1 MTARVDLVKADIQ
14 AALSFPLFNTSV
26 GIFLSPK
33 EIIADSLIVRSYTV
47 PEPLIF
53 FQVGGQKAQSD
64 KCLCLILMIIV
75 ISIVNVQEI
84 VPIFN
89 ISQDTSLHIFTS
101 LLTSVTHCK
110 EAERS

>member
-1 MTARVDLVKADIQ
+1 M
-14 AALSFPLFNTSV
+14 

-33 EIIADSLIVRSYTV
+33 EISDSLIVKSYTV

-53 FQVGGQKAQSD
+53 SGCRAKGTQSD
-64 KCLCLILMIIV
+64 TCLCSILMIIV
-75 ISIVNVQEI
+75 ISIVNVQGI

-89 ISQDTSLHIFTS
+89 ISQDTTLHIFVS

-110 EAERS
+110 ESERS

>member
-1 MTARVDLVKADIQ
+1 M
-14 AALSFPLFNTSV
+14 

-33 EIIADSLIVRSYTV
+33 EISDSLIVKSYTV

-53 FQVGGQKAQSD
+53 SGCRAKGTQSD
-64 KCLCLILMIIV
+64 TCLCLILMIIV
-75 ISIVNVQEI
+75 ISLVN

-89 ISQDTSLHIFTS
+89 ISEETTLHIFVS

-110 EAERS
+110 ESERS

>member
-33 EIIADSLIVRSYTV
+33 EISDSLIVKSYTV